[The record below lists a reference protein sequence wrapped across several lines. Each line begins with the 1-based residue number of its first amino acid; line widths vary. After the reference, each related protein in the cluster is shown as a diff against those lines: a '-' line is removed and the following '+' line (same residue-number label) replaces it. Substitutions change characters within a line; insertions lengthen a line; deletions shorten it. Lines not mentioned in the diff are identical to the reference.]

1 MKLGNL
7 DSFIN
12 NIFNA
17 YALKNYAWFLL
28 YHFPTPQYFLH
39 PFVKL
44 EIASHHHDQ
53 LAHGGKQSMYHFKSL
68 KEKTVPLHVNLSRK
82 K

>member
-17 YALKNYAWFLL
+17 YALKNYAWF
-28 YHFPTPQYFLH
+28 FFASA
-39 PFVKL
+39 FFKL
-44 EIASHHHDQ
+44 EIASHYHDQ
-53 LAHGGKQSMYHFKSL
+53 LAHGGKQSIYHFKSL
-68 KEKTVPLHVNLSRK
+68 KGKTLPLHMNLLRQK
-82 K
+82 